1 MTQDSSDF
9 SLYIDVSVF
18 AAPLRPYVEELLER
32 LGPEADVPD
41 DPLTALA
48 QSHAAPADRPADAV
62 MARLL
67 PDGVMEDEE
76 AAVEFRRFSHGQLRT
91 RKRQDA
97 TYFLSVLD
105 EGVVQINRL
114 QTLSLLGALND
125 VRLMLG
131 TSLMVTQDAEV
142 EVESPD
148 EEAAYLAYRMAT
160 YLQEGLVE
168 SLDSSLD

>member
-1 MTQDSSDF
+1 MTKDSSDF
-9 SLYIDVSVF
+9 SLFIDIGLV
-18 AAPLRPYVEELLER
+18 AAPLRPYLEELLER
-32 LGPEADVPD
+32 LGPEADVSD

-48 QSHAAPADRPADAV
+48 ESHAAPADRPADAV

-76 AAVEFRRFSHGQLRT
+76 AAVEFRRFSHGVLRA

-97 TYFLSVLD
+97 TYFLSVLA
-105 EGVVQINRL
+105 EGVVQIDRL
-114 QTLSLLGALND
+114 QALSLLGALND

-131 TSLMVTQDAEV
+131 TSLMVTQDEEV
-142 EVESPD
+142 QAKSPE
-148 EEAAYLAYRMAT
+148 EEAAYLAYRIAT
-160 YLQEGLVE
+160 YVQEALVE